1 MRGEQSKPVLPVRAA
16 RLCTREEEEVPCTH
30 LCLPRWGPHRDWTP
44 DLTRVVGAGGC
55 PEEPLSPWVELRSLS
70 RIQ

>member
-55 PEEPLSPWVELRSLS
+55 PEEPLSPWVELGSLS